1 MNKKEMINN
10 VIDLYDEI
18 EQLKKENETFTRY
31 TKKEINNT
39 SESTFS
45 NIDHLMIEKGKEEVL
60 RDAMYSWKEVECTY
74 DEETD
79 TYKVT
84 SYISWLNKK
93 VRRDSIPDEISF
105 EEFKIYFREEL
116 QSMYEKEKTKALNE
130 AKEIE
135 NVEEE

>member
-1 MNKKEMINN
+1 
-10 VIDLYDEI
+10 
-18 EQLKKENETFTRY
+18 
-31 TKKEINNT
+31 
-39 SESTFS
+39 
-45 NIDHLMIEKGKEEVL
+45 MIEKGKEEVL

-130 AKEIE
+130 AKGIE

>member
-18 EQLKKENETFTRY
+18 EQLKKENETLTRY
-31 TKKEINNT
+31 TTKETNNT

-60 RDAMYSWKEVECTY
+60 RDVMYSWEEVKCTY

-84 SYISWLNKK
+84 PYISWVNKK
-93 VRRDSIPDEISF
+93 VRRNGIPDEISF
-105 EEFKIYFREEL
+105 EEFKIYFRKEL
-116 QSMYEKEKTKALNE
+116 QAMYEKEKTEALNE
-130 AKEIE
+130 AKGIE